1 MKKTQAAALIA
12 GAAFGLTAVTAGIV
26 LSRAEGRQAAKRL
39 LDKSAPTAKHVRDL
53 SGRVAK
59 SAVAQYQV
67 QAPRAKS
74 ALSGVLAQAPQ
85 AAEALTAKLP
95 KVNLGAK
102 QQEPVT
108 VNA

>member
-26 LSRAEGRQAAKRL
+26 LSRPEGRQAAKKL
-39 LDKSAPTAKHVRDL
+39 LDKSAPAAKQVRDL

-59 SAVAQYQV
+59 SAVAQYQS
-67 QAPRAKS
+67 QAPKAKS
-74 ALSGVLAQAPQ
+74 AISGVLAQAPQ
-85 AAEALTAKLP
+85 AAEALSAKLP
-95 KVNLGAK
+95 KVGLGAK

-108 VNA
+108 VDA